1 MPRIAQAMPGAWPT
15 CHWLCRVAPSSF
27 SNLPVLPAVRKPLTF
42 APMIVSRI
50 TSKAQTT
57 IPRAV
62 RAALGLQQG
71 DEVRYE
77 IDGDRVILTRAE
89 APDPFP
95 NPFFANFSTFTEW
108 ADEADQRVYA
118 GL

>member
-1 MPRIAQAMPGAWPT
+1 MLARCKEIPY
-15 CHWLCRVAPSSF
+15 
-27 SNLPVLPAVRKPLTF
+27 LP
-42 APMIVSRI
+42 PMIVSRI

-77 IDGDRVILTRAE
+77 IDGDRVIMTRAE
-89 APDPFP
+89 GPDPFL
-95 NPFFANFSTFTEW
+95 ANFSTFTEW
-108 ADEADQRVYA
+108 ADEADCKAYD
-118 GL
+118 GF

>member
-1 MPRIAQAMPGAWPT
+1 M
-15 CHWLCRVAPSSF
+15 
-27 SNLPVLPAVRKPLTF
+27 PAVGKPLTL
-42 APMIVSRI
+42 ALMIVSRI

-89 APDPFP
+89 APDPFI
-95 NPFFANFSTFTEW
+95 ANFSTFTEW
-108 ADEADQRVYA
+108 ADEADRRVYA
-118 GL
+118 GF